1 MKTKFLIISLL
12 LFSSIC
18 KSQIS
23 LEHSY
28 PASSKSNFIS
38 LVNLANSGY
47 KYVLVDKINNTLKLY
62 NLNHSLWKTISLNV
76 PSGYT
81 LGVVLNISETLFNLD
96 ALLELSYSYS
106 KFIQT
111 NPSYMSN
118 ESKIINEN
126 GSVLLTIQNC
136 YYPEAFSTG
145 TNGWKLFARTDS
157 STSNGC
163 ASNDIYSLPGTMPI
177 MITDNGINNSNA
189 LSFPYPNPSQVS
201 TTINYKL
208 PEGSNTGEIVF
219 YNLNG
224 QEIKKFKVDNT
235 YNTLELN
242 NSDLP
247 SGTYL
252 YQLLSQNFMTATKKM
267 IIIK

>member
-1 MKTKFLIISLL
+1 MKTKILIISLL

-18 KSQIS
+18 KSQVS

-28 PASSKSNFIS
+28 PASSSKNYIS
-38 LVNLANSGY
+38 LVNLTNSGY
-47 KYVLVDKINNTLKLY
+47 KYVLQDNINNTVKIY
-62 NLNHSLWKTISLNV
+62 NLNHSLWKTITLNV
-76 PSGYT
+76 PSDYRLEDVG
-81 LGVVLNISETLFNLD
+81 NISETLFNLD
-96 ALLELSYSYS
+96 ALVELSYSYS
-106 KFIQT
+106 KLILS

-126 GSVLLTIQNC
+126 GSVLLTIPNC
-136 YYPEAFSTG
+136 YYPRAFSTG
-145 TNGWKLFARTDS
+145 TNGWKLFASIDS
-157 STSNGC
+157 STSSGI

-177 MITDNGINNSNA
+177 MITENEINNSNA
-189 LSFPYPNPSQVS
+189 LSFPYPNPSQTS

-208 PEGSNTGEIVF
+208 PEGTNTAEIVF

-224 QEIKKFKVDNT
+224 QEIKRFKVDNT
-235 YNTLELN
+235 FSTLELN

-252 YQLLSQNFMTATKKM
+252 YNLLSSNFMTDAKKM